1 VLINPVAVEKLAC
14 WRDFKGGVR
23 GGGKFI
29 FLVVGVAESQKSKLD
44 PSVQNGTV
52 IGKGV

>member
-1 VLINPVAVEKLAC
+1 VLINSVAVEKLAC
-14 WRDFKGGVR
+14 WRDFRGGVR

-29 FLVVGVAESQKSKLD
+29 FLVLGVAESKRSKPD